1 MLAENPPTREVAAR
15 PHWWH
20 RLHAWQRAAL
30 AIVLLGTLLIGA
42 ALIYFRPGDAAP
54 ATSGAPALPAATTQP
69 NFPPGTRWADIP
81 DSWNCPDCGMSKSQ
95 FEMVEL

>member
-54 ATSGAPALPAATTQP
+54 ATSGALALPAATTQP
-69 NFPPGTRWADIP
+69 NFPPGTRWYYQRGQWIAQDQQVP
-81 DSWNCPDCGMSKSQ
+81 TQP
-95 FEMVEL
+95 